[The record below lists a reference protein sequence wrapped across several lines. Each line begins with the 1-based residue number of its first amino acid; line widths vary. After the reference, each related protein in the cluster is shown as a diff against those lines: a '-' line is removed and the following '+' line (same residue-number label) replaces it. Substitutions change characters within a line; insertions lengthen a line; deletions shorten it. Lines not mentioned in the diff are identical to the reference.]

1 MTRRRNEHCHRSRAD
16 VPGSTDG
23 RVPRECS
30 SVSIDEIPRRET
42 VIVMRLLSI
51 PVALAIGFGLT
62 LGSPCP
68 AEAGKGASIAG
79 GIIAGAA
86 VGAAI
91 SSSVNQPKTVY
102 VPVPV
107 AAPAPPPNAWG
118 QVFSPNPHINCYPA
132 QRACYNANGAYNG
145 NWTYKV
151 YAR

>member
-1 MTRRRNEHCHRSRAD
+1 MVQSVLVRAK
-16 VPGSTDG
+16 T
-23 RVPRECS
+23 
-30 SVSIDEIPRRET
+30 ET
-42 VIVMRLLSI
+42 VMVARLISI
-51 PVALAIGFGLT
+51 TSVFGLT
-62 LGSPCP
+62 CALCLGGPSPV
-68 AEAGKGASIAG
+68 EAGKGAAIAG

-118 QVFSPNPHINCYPA
+118 QVFSPIPHINCYPA

-145 NWTYKV
+145 NWTYKI